1 MVTLNVFAADKQ
13 IFQFGKASS
22 IAEIETKT
30 NNVAIIAPTN
40 GTPVN
45 IDLKDLRRWMTNGLA
60 PSNMVFTASNSLA
73 AANLASSNALRT
85 LTLTASNALRV
96 DIDAGSGGGGGDV
109 TRVGIL
115 NGSYPTGG
123 KVRLIHAGVSTNSFT
138 TITDAKN
145 AAVAGDLVWVE
156 AGNYYENNLLKSNV
170 NYHFMP
176 GVSIAWTNATDTEF
190 GIFDDRATGTT
201 TNTISGSADIYWR
214 SPSSTDFSH
223 AGIML
228 TNSNTR
234 FIASFSKLIG
244 DSFSTIG
251 EQPHIIHA
259 SGSNSWVSIK
269 ADELLT
275 GSVNQSGQVLGGI
288 VWLNGEMF
296 VNISHIGEFAGYGI
310 WPSDPQGRSTN
321 NLWVTSDLVECYIY
335 ADAATLNFRSWYDIK
350 ELRMTTNGTVK
361 SGFAF
366 FGGRHYV
373 KCDKISSPSYFG
385 ASGGDGLV
393 FTVTAGGEVW
403 LDCQK
408 LSRNGYSHTAI
419 RVDSGTKLFA
429 NILHMEDVTTNTSPL
444 IVNNGELWLSGVYY
458 KGRAPLISA
467 ARTFTETFTRLS
479 GVVAIAT
486 NDTAAVFADTNVTI
500 VGSSLQSTIA
510 TNMVVF
516 SGVATNA
523 DPFPAQAYAT
533 CIRSNSDVTTLAA
546 FGYPLGDG
554 YTPKPTVAVIQ
565 SSGVN
570 VANNDTVTIGAKA
583 YTFKTALTPT
593 EGEVLIGAS
602 VNASLTNLIYAI
614 NHTGTDGVQYKCAVQ
629 NTNFSSAAS
638 VTAQS
643 ITVTSRSNRVWDV
656 QETSGNLSVSFTQSG
671 APLPMFW
678 NASSAK
684 GFSVNNTSGSVTCQT
699 PGLYNV
705 RARVLCSMVGDNADY
720 YNLDVYTNGT
730 LATTAGGNG
739 VLMSYAPTANL
750 GSTIDG
756 WLSQPVWMSCD
767 ESLFIPAGTSV
778 EVKITAVQ
786 GYDAV
791 AVRIFDYDARLTI
804 THL

>member
-1 MVTLNVFAADKQ
+1 MKTRLSNFLVALCMVTLNAVAADKQ

-22 IAEIETKT
+22 IDEVETKT
-30 NNVAIIAPTN
+30 NTVMIVAPTN

-45 IDLKDLRRWMTNGLA
+45 IDLKDFRRWMTNGLA
-60 PSNMVFTASNSLA
+60 TSNMVFTASNTLA
-73 AANLASSNALRT
+73 SVDSTSSNALRT
-85 LTLTASNALRV
+85 LTLSSSNSLHTLTLTTSNALQAN
-96 DIDAGSGGGGGDV
+96 IDAGSGGGGGDV
-109 TRVGIL
+109 TRSGIL
-115 NGSYPTGG
+115 SGYYPSGG

-201 TNTISGSADIYWR
+201 TNTISGSADLYWR
-214 SPSSTDFSH
+214 SPSSTTFSY

-234 FIASFSKLIG
+234 FIASFGKIIG
-244 DSFSTIG
+244 DSFSTAG

-275 GSVNQSGQVLGGI
+275 GSVNQSGQLLGGI
-288 VWLNGEMF
+288 VWFNGEMF
-296 VNISHIGEFAGYGI
+296 VNITHIGEFAGYGI
-310 WPSDPQGRSTN
+310 WPSDPLGRSTN
-321 NLWVTSDLVECYIY
+321 NLWVTSDLVECYVY
-335 ADAATLNFRSWYDIK
+335 ADAANLNFRSWYDIK

-373 KCDKISSPSYFG
+373 KCDKISSPAYFG
-385 ASGGDGLV
+385 ASGGDGII
-393 FTVTAGGEVW
+393 FYTTTGAEVW

-419 RVDSGTKLFA
+419 KVDSGTKLFA
-429 NILHMEDVTTNTSPL
+429 NILHMEDATTNTSPL

-486 NDTAAVFADTNVTI
+486 NDTAAIFADTNVTI
-500 VGSSLQSTIA
+500 VGSSLQSTIS
-510 TNMVVF
+510 TNSLVF

-523 DPFPAQAYAT
+523 DAYPARPFAM
-533 CIRSNSDVTTLAA
+533 L
-546 FGYPLGDG
+546 L
-554 YTPKPTVAVIQ
+554 
-565 SSGVN
+565 
-570 VANNDTVTIGAKA
+570 
-583 YTFKTALTPT
+583 
-593 EGEVLIGAS
+593 
-602 VNASLTNLIYAI
+602 
-614 NHTGTDGVQYKCAVQ
+614 
-629 NTNFSSAAS
+629 NTNADITFSLPTTPLTITNWSHSVSSSFSVGLTSGIVTNQVPGYYLIDASQEVSPGAGADYCFLLIFVNEVRVNTVNSSAGTMLTDS
-638 VTAQS
+638 MP
-643 ITVTSRSNRVWDV
+643 IDNPVTSSWIGNQQQLRDSAIVFLKAGDRV
-656 QETSGNLSVSFTQSG
+656 
-671 APLPMFW
+671 
-678 NASSAK
+678 
-684 GFSVNNTSGSVTCQT
+684 
-699 PGLYNV
+699 
-705 RARVLCSMVGDNADY
+705 
-720 YNLDVYTNGT
+720 
-730 LATTAGGNG
+730 
-739 VLMSYAPTANL
+739 
-750 GSTIDG
+750 
-756 WLSQPVWMSCD
+756 
-767 ESLFIPAGTSV
+767 
-778 EVKITAVQ
+778 
-786 GYDAV
+786 
-791 AVRIFDYDARLTI
+791 DARLTSQSGGVTSVFLYSGRFFI